1 MPICYSVVDCVFLA
15 TDYWLLATNVF
26 GRLTY
31 LIFEL
36 AWALP
41 VILGMWAIGHALL
54 WRAWRLLV
62 VGTLVPTVY
71 FSAADA
77 VAIHSHI
84 WTLNP
89 QRIVGLRLG
98 PLPLEE
104 AVFFLVTN
112 LMTVQGLVLL
122 GNTGGPSLLQLLRRR
137 EDLPGSR

>member
-1 MPICYSVVDCVFLA
+1 MLDH
-15 TDYWLLATNVF
+15 
-26 GRLTY
+26 LTY

-41 VILGMWAIGHALL
+41 VIAGMWAIGREPLR
-54 WRAWRLLV
+54 RARRLLV
-62 VGTLVPTVY
+62 VGTLVPTLY

-89 QRIVGLRLG
+89 ARIVGLRLG

-122 GNTGGPSLLQLLRRR
+122 GNTGGPSLLNVLRRR
-137 EDLPGSR
+137 R

>member
-1 MPICYSVVDCVFLA
+1 M
-15 TDYWLLATNVF
+15 F

-54 WRAWRLLV
+54 RRAWRLLV

-122 GNTGGPSLLQLLRRR
+122 GNTGGPSFLQLLRRR
-137 EDLPGSR
+137 KDISSSR